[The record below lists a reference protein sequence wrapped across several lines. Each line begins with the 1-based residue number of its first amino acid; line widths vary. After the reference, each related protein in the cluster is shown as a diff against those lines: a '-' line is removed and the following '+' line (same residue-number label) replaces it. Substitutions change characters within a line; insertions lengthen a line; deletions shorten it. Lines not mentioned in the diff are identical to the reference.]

1 MKTFGFFLYA
11 TCLLQWAGTFQ
22 LHAQQNFQPCR
33 LVLNGGDTLNGW
45 IDDQNWR
52 VSPKTIDFSESKG
65 GPIQH
70 LSPVETSAFW
80 VDGDWYAGKIVQLD
94 RSPNRLGA
102 LTTDA
107 QPRLEADTMFVR
119 AMVLGKANLWLA
131 VDPDGR
137 EHFCL
142 EKDSLPITAL
152 IFKQYYSKDATGQ
165 EGVKTNQRFRG
176 QLAYYLTDC
185 EKAVTLAK
193 IAKYKVGSLIKV
205 VQAYN
210 DCHPGS
216 ARFVKRKDP
225 IRFETVVLAG
235 LSNFSMNLGS
245 NYDESLQEANFSSST
260 KIASGIGLDIIF
272 PRNLGKW
279 SLYNSLLIESFNTSA
294 QTRTYPI
301 GISGY
306 VERTFRFKQTNLR
319 LSNMLRYQQRTKR
332 IAPYF
337 FAGIT
342 HAVPILSANI
352 DRVDTYFGGSVVT
365 TSGNLKRDFGRY
377 ERTVLLGTGLQ
388 YRRFLLETR
397 LEYANGRFFTAT
409 SNGAHTTRFFLL
421 LGFKL

>member
-1 MKTFGFFLYA
+1 MKTTRFCLFI
-11 TCLLQWAGTFQ
+11 TCLLQLAGTVQ
-22 LHAQQNFQPCR
+22 LFAQQNFQPCR
-33 LVLNGGDTLNGW
+33 LVLKGGDTISGW

-52 VSPKTIDFSESKG
+52 VSPKTIDFSASKG

-70 LSPVETSAFW
+70 LSPLETSAFW
-80 VDGDWYAGKIVQLD
+80 VGGDWYAGKIVQLD

-107 QPRLEADTMFVR
+107 QPILEADTLFVR
-119 AMVLGKANLWLA
+119 AMVLGKANLWLT

-137 EHFCL
+137 EHFFL

-152 IFKQYYSKDATGQ
+152 IFKQYYSKDATGK

-176 QLAYYLTDC
+176 QLAYYLSNC
-185 EKAVTLAK
+185 EKAVNLAK
-193 IAKYKVGSLIKV
+193 NAKYKANSLVNV

-210 DCHPGS
+210 DCHPGGT
-216 ARFVKRKDP
+216 RFVKRKDP
-225 IRFETVVLAG
+225 IRFETSVLAG
-235 LSNFSMNLGS
+235 VSTFSMNLAS
-245 NYDESLQEANFSSST
+245 NHDESLQEAKFSSST
-260 KIASGIGLDIIF
+260 KLTCGMGLNIIF

-306 VERTFRFKQTNLR
+306 VERTFRFKQSNLR
-319 LSNMLRYQQRTKR
+319 LSNLLRYQHRTKR
-332 IAPYF
+332 TEPFF

-342 HAVPILSANI
+342 HAVPAISANI
-352 DRVDTYFGGSVVT
+352 DREDTYFGGSVVT
-365 TSGNLKRDFGRY
+365 TSGKLKKTFGRF
-377 ERTVLLGTGLQ
+377 ERTILLGTGIQ

-409 SNGAHTTRFFLL
+409 SDGAHTTRFYLL